1 MYVMEERIRYLLRKY
16 ENNKCSRE
24 ELEELFGYIRNIRN
38 SDVPLKRT
46 VKKMYDDIRKNHP
59 SFTYVDESGRLI
71 FTEPG
76 QVFSPAKE
84 TISAKNLKAPVWI
97 MLFTGVLMIAAV
109 FWITR
114 KGKSGIPAS
123 SRNNGIAL
131 TKKFSER
138 SEKKFLLLP
147 DSTEVWLNAASSL
160 EFPDE
165 FTGYK
170 REVMLTGEAFFRV
183 KYATDMSFIIHTG
196 KVSTVVLGTAVNI
209 KAYPGE
215 RAVTVS
221 VSQGKVS
228 VKQNEDILAILT
240 EGQQVKIDN
249 TGERV
254 VKKNIVVS
262 EIGVW
267 QQGDIIYDDENFAD
281 IIASLERI
289 YNVHIVISN
298 KEVQNLRISTSFKK
312 NIGISQALL
321 NLCKLAG
328 TQLHSGN
335 QQYEIL

>member
-1 MYVMEERIRYLLRKY
+1 M
-16 ENNKCSRE
+16 
-24 ELEELFGYIRNIRN
+24 
-38 SDVPLKRT
+38 
-46 VKKMYDDIRKNHP
+46 
-59 SFTYVDESGRLI
+59 
-71 FTEPG
+71 
-76 QVFSPAKE
+76 
-84 TISAKNLKAPVWI
+84 
-97 MLFTGVLMIAAV
+97 
-109 FWITR
+109 
-114 KGKSGIPAS
+114 
-123 SRNNGIAL
+123 
-131 TKKFSER
+131 
-138 SEKKFLLLP
+138 
-147 DSTEVWLNAASSL
+147 
-160 EFPDE
+160 
-165 FTGYK
+165 
-170 REVMLTGEAFFRV
+170 
-183 KYATDMSFIIHTG
+183 
-196 KVSTVVLGTAVNI
+196 VLGTAVNI